1 LIPSLE
7 MEKATRSGVGP
18 TDAALVVAA
27 RAGEMWAK
35 EALFR
40 RHARTVNG
48 LVFRLLGR
56 DNADFEDHVQE
67 AFCLSF
73 ESLHTL
79 REPQAYASFLCSTAV
94 RVVYKTL
101 KRKKML
107 ARLGLARPRPL
118 DDRPELASRAAPPD
132 AAAELKAVFACL
144 VELDAKEQLVVV
156 LRRVEGYKIDEIVA
170 LTGMSSGTVKRK
182 LARAEERLERRF
194 GGGLS

>member
-1 LIPSLE
+1 
-7 MEKATRSGVGP
+7 VGP

-40 RHARTVNG
+40 RHARMVNG

-56 DNADFEDHVQE
+56 DSADFEDHVQE

-101 KRKKML
+101 KRRKTL
-107 ARLGLARPRPL
+107 ARLGLARPAPIDGVQL
-118 DDRPELASRAAPPD
+118 VSPSAPPD
-132 AAAELKAVFACL
+132 AAAELRAIFACL
-144 VELDAKEQLVVV
+144 GELGAKEQLVVV
-156 LRRVEGYKIDEIVA
+156 LRRLEGYKIDEIVA

-182 LARAEERLERRF
+182 LARAEERLVRRF